1 MGGDNEHIFMDLEQK
16 LSKYFPKEWKKE
28 TGKGTETLGTP
39 FVACFT
45 VQYYVENGRVI
56 GDKTARHLY
65 YCQMKEQVRKSQ
77 CVQKEEI
84 YFLLAAYAL
93 QAELGNYKKK
103 VHIGKYFE
111 PQDYFPQWII
121 TKRGYEYILKNAPE
135 MHKEQQGLTT
145 KEAMLKFIRES
156 CLLEDVPVHYYRL
169 HKDKKEECPS
179 IVLGLTLKG
188 MYIYQEVNHIRQL
201 LYDFPWSN
209 VGKLTFLGKKFEIQ
223 PDGLPSARKL
233 VYYTGCPFRSRHL
246 LQLLSNSHRL
256 YLNVQPVLKQIRKA
270 EETEEKKRYR
280 ESYISDTLEMDLD
293 QLDKHSHGSG
303 SSRSSLRNNHLSR
316 QSTVSHSSSH
326 TSGIEAD
333 SRHRMSVEMA
343 VDDPFTIEQG
353 HRTGQS
359 YSSGISRGSSR
370 TSGFD
375 SGSKGR
381 VGYDSHDDEIEL
393 AVDEPVEIPVDSPL
407 EITQRDG
414 LGEGVSVD
422 SPSLHQ
428 HYFQGFNYV
437 SSASAYDPLVKL
449 RGQSIDSLERVARSK
464 HKTSTDRHSQSLDDV
479 RLYQQQ
485 SPLSAT
491 ISSDTSQSYTF
502 GCGHGDKASQYCYTY
517 STADYCSSMLFDC
530 NNPCSS
536 SPPLE
541 AITVSA
547 TLADFSSSAASISS
561 ASAFIFS
568 STDRPDQSSRVLK
581 IYDSLSNFTVTIA
594 NIPESNRY
602 SFPTRNIGSFIQ
614 YHTEISDS
622 G

>member
-1 MGGDNEHIFMDLEQK
+1 MTQEHRNIRVLLPNKEQLSVVIGVKAIAQELFNQVCDLVKIKEPHFFGLSIFKNNEHIFMDLEQK

-111 PQDYFPQWII
+111 PQDYFPQW
-121 TKRGYEYILKNAPE
+121 
-135 MHKEQQGLTT
+135 
-145 KEAMLKFIRES
+145 
-156 CLLEDVPVHYYRL
+156 
-169 HKDKKEECPS
+169 DKKEECPS

-428 HYFQGFNYV
+428 HYFQVFEENV
-437 SSASAYDPLVKL
+437 TESAHFWNV
-449 RGQSIDSLERVARSK
+449 
-464 HKTSTDRHSQSLDDV
+464 
-479 RLYQQQ
+479 
-485 SPLSAT
+485 
-491 ISSDTSQSYTF
+491 
-502 GCGHGDKASQYCYTY
+502 GC
-517 STADYCSSMLFDC
+517 
-530 NNPCSS
+530 
-536 SPPLE
+536 
-541 AITVSA
+541 I
-547 TLADFSSSAASISS
+547 
-561 ASAFIFS
+561 
-568 STDRPDQSSRVLK
+568 
-581 IYDSLSNFTVTIA
+581 
-594 NIPESNRY
+594 
-602 SFPTRNIGSFIQ
+602 
-614 YHTEISDS
+614 
-622 G
+622 